1 MTAPR
6 AYSFLVALLIAS
18 LACLLQSPALA
29 QDLLQ
34 QSNAA
39 LTDLQRFEE
48 ALADMEF
55 EFGPF
60 DPRLIEPL
68 QSIEAI
74 EAELGNFERVRE
86 LQMRRLQL
94 LRTAEG
100 LENIN
105 VIPVLEEIIATEKQ
119 LGNWEEV
126 GNHLEHIR
134 TVVASNYGSESP
146 ELLAAMN
153 RQASWMQS
161 MVYLDRD
168 GARAGN
174 FLDSRDLYDD
184 MLDLAEDIYG
194 EGSADLI
201 PWLYKRAY
209 SIQQHVEFLN
219 AGSSVTTDTVDR
231 TLARDGPGRLTTA
244 SRGGVFA
251 PFSATGRLP
260 VTQDGEPVG
269 VAYLRQAN
277 GYIDEIRDI
286 AEAQGDWET
295 WALATI
301 YHGDFSVL
309 QGRNIGRRDY
319 LDAREK
325 LLELGFDS
333 ERLERF
339 FNKPMP
345 IPLENFYTRFV
356 DLEAYQMS
364 MTGQLDLDVIDE
376 EDLQDPWDEPV
387 HVGVF
392 TAWEEGLRSTALP
405 TPADTLLA
413 LELSYDQVDLV
424 FRVNGNGAV
433 SGVDVLDAE
442 GVPRRV
448 RSRTVRAA
456 RELNFRPALYGERTR
471 SRRHVQLRYRIQMEE
486 D

>member
-1 MTAPR
+1 MTATR
-6 AYSFLVALLIAS
+6 AYSFLVILLIAS
-18 LACLLQSPALA
+18 PASLLQGPVLA

-39 LTDLQRFEE
+39 LADLQRFEE
-48 ALADMEF
+48 ALAQMEF

-74 EAELGNFERVRE
+74 EAELGNFERVLA

-105 VIPVLEEIIATEKQ
+105 VIPVLESIIATEKA
-119 LGNWEEV
+119 LGNWEAV
-126 GNHLEHIR
+126 GDHLEHIR
-134 TVVASNYGSESP
+134 TVVASNYGNESP
-146 ELLAAMN
+146 ELLAAMD

-161 MVYLDRD
+161 MVYLDRN
-168 GARAGN
+168 GERAEN

-184 MLDLAEDIYG
+184 MLDLAETVYG
-194 EGSADLI
+194 EDSSELI

-209 SIQQHVEFLN
+209 SIQQHVELLN
-219 AGSSVTTDTVDR
+219 AGSSVTTDTVDES
-231 TLARDGPGRLTTA
+231 LARDGPGRLTTA
-244 SRGGVFA
+244 SRGGFFA
-251 PFSATGRLP
+251 PFSASGRLP

-277 GYIDEIRDI
+277 GFIDDIRDI
-286 AEAQGDWET
+286 AEARDDWET
-295 WALATI
+295 WAMASI
-301 YHGDFSVL
+301 YHGDYSIL

-325 LLELGFDS
+325 LIELGFDD

-339 FNKPMP
+339 FNKPIP
-345 IPLENFYTRFV
+345 IPVETFHTRFA
-356 DLEAYQMS
+356 DLEAYQQS
-364 MTGQLDLDVIDE
+364 LTGQLDFDVIDE
-376 EDLQDPWDEPV
+376 EDLEDLWDEPV

-392 TAWEEGLRSTALP
+392 TAWEEGLRSTARP
-405 TPADTLLA
+405 TPADSL
-413 LELSYDQVDLV
+413 LELNLHFDQVDLA
-424 FRVNGNGAV
+424 FRVNGNGSV
-433 SGVDVLDAE
+433 SAVDVLNAE

-456 RELNFRPALYGERTR
+456 RELSFRPAIYGERTR
-471 SRRHVQLRYRIQMEE
+471 TRRHVQLRYRILMEE

>member
-1 MTAPR
+1 MSATR
-6 AYSFLVALLIAS
+6 AYSFLFVLLIAS
-18 LACLLQSPALA
+18 LASLLQSTAHS
-29 QDLLQ
+29 QELLQ

-48 ALADMEF
+48 ALAEMEF

-86 LQMRRLQL
+86 LQLRRLQL

-105 VIPVLEEIIATEKQ
+105 VIPVLEEIIATEKE

-126 GNHLEHIR
+126 GNHLDHIR
-134 TVVASNYGSESP
+134 TVVASNYGSNSL
-146 ELLAAMN
+146 ELLAAMD

-161 MVYLDRD
+161 MVFLDRN
-168 GARAGN
+168 GARAEN

-184 MLDLAEDIYG
+184 MLDLAEDIHG
-194 EGSADLI
+194 EDSVELI

-209 SIQQHVEFLN
+209 SIQQHVELLN

-231 TLARDGPGRLTTA
+231 TLARDGSGRLMTA

-251 PFSATGRLP
+251 PFSASGRLP

-277 GYIDEIRDI
+277 GFIDEIRDI

-295 WALATI
+295 WAMASI
-301 YHGDFSVL
+301 YHGDYSVL

-319 LDAREK
+319 LDARDK
-325 LLELGFDS
+325 LLELGFDG

-339 FNKPMP
+339 FNKPIP
-345 IPLENFYTRFV
+345 IPLENFYTRFA
-356 DLEAYQMS
+356 DLEAYQLS
-364 MTGQLDLDVIDE
+364 LTGQLDFEAIDE
-376 EDLQDPWDEPV
+376 EDLQYPWDEPV

-392 TAWEEGLRSTALP
+392 TAWEEGLRSTAMP
-405 TPADTLLA
+405 TPADSLLTLD
-413 LELSYDQVDLV
+413 LSYDQLDLA
-424 FRVNGNGAV
+424 FRVNGNGEV

-456 RELNFRPALYGERTR
+456 RELSFRPALYGERTR
-471 SRRHVQLRYRIQMEE
+471 TRRHVQLRYRILMEE
-486 D
+486 N